1 MNSQQVLSGSEFCYW
16 FRRDDASIRENRIA
30 NMLKSR
36 RMIAILIVAAVLEL
50 SSMAVKPAVA
60 DRTAQI
66 FSVSFGNRYTDDDFR
81 SMAEKL
87 DLLIIDEL
95 NYPQVPGILRE
106 TNPHIKVFGY
116 CNTFDIRDM
125 SDYEGRNLKP
135 GGKTD
140 RMMREW
146 HEADDRDWF
155 YRDEQGRRVKV
166 YLNKA
171 DNRYGLDIG
180 NPEVRAF
187 LAAKAKDIAARGYDG
202 VFLDNVGVRYP
213 YGYGVGKWV
222 SAVPDGLTERKWWD
236 DSILMLRAIKQA
248 VGDKIVFFNQVRGYN
263 PDVSF
268 EFIAETDGAM
278 DESWLSDGNF
288 KAQQWREDVILIK
301 RINQISKYTLPIA
314 QGTSEQAAMTLF
326 ASYLLAKG
334 GDHAYFS
341 YGPYNF
347 TQWKWFSFYDVDLGQ
362 PVEDF
367 CTSDGNVYQRRYERG
382 IVLVNISN
390 EPQTFALP
398 VQYQTGTGEKVT
410 SIKLSERSGRLLYQ
424 SDEQEKE
431 RGQ

>member
-1 MNSQQVLSGSEFCYW
+1 
-16 FRRDDASIRENRIA
+16 
-30 NMLKSR
+30 
-36 RMIAILIVAAVLEL
+36 MIATLTMTVLAALAL
-50 SSMAVKPAVA
+50 GSMVVESAEAG
-60 DRTAQI
+60 RTAQF
-66 FSVSFGNRYTDDDFR
+66 FSVSFGSRYTDEDFR
-81 SMAEKL
+81 RMAEKL
-87 DLLIIDEL
+87 DLLILDEL

-106 TNPHIKVFGY
+106 TNPDIKVFGY

-125 SDYEGRNLKP
+125 SSYEGRNLTP

-140 RMMREW
+140 RMLREW
-146 HEADDRDWF
+146 HEADDKDWF

-166 YLNKA
+166 YLNKT

-180 NPEVRAF
+180 KPEVRVS

-213 YGYGVGKWV
+213 YGYGIGNWV
-222 SAVPDGLTERKWWD
+222 SAVPNELTERKWWD

-248 VGDKIVFFNQVRGYN
+248 VGDKIVVFNQVRGYN

-278 DESWLSDGNF
+278 DETWLSDGNF
-288 KAQQWREDVILIK
+288 KTRQWREDVILIK
-301 RINQISKYTLPIA
+301 RINQLNQYTLPIA

-347 TQWKWFSFYDVDLGQ
+347 TQWKWFPFYDVDLGK
-362 PVEDF
+362 PVEDGY
-367 CTSDGNVYQRRYERG
+367 TSDGNVYQRRYERG
-382 IVLVNISN
+382 IVLVNISDT
-390 EPQTFALP
+390 PQTFKLP
-398 VQYQTGTGEKVT
+398 AQYQTETGEKVT
-410 SIKLSERSGRLLYQ
+410 SVRLSERSGRLLQ
-424 SDEQEKE
+424 K
-431 RGQ
+431 

>member
-1 MNSQQVLSGSEFCYW
+1 
-16 FRRDDASIRENRIA
+16 
-30 NMLKSR
+30 
-36 RMIAILIVAAVLEL
+36 MIAILIIAVVLGL
-50 SSMAVKPAVA
+50 NLMTVGPAVGE
-60 DRTAQI
+60 RTAQI
-66 FSVSFGNRYTDDDFR
+66 FSVSFGSRYTDADFR

-125 SDYEGRNLKP
+125 SDYKGRNLKP

-146 HEADDRDWF
+146 HEADDGDWF

-166 YLNKA
+166 YLNKT
-171 DNRYGLDIG
+171 DRRYGLDIG
-180 NPEVRAF
+180 KPEVREF
-187 LAAKAKDIAARGYDG
+187 LAAKARDIAARGYDG

-213 YGYGVGKWV
+213 YGYGVRKWV
-222 SAVPDGLTERKWWD
+222 SAVPNGLTERKWWD

-278 DESWLSDGNF
+278 DETWLSDGNF
-288 KAQQWREDVILIK
+288 KAQQWREDVTLIN
-301 RINQISKYTLPIA
+301 RINQLDKYTLPIA

-326 ASYLLAKG
+326 ASYLLAKD

-347 TQWKWFSFYDVDLGQ
+347 TQWKWFTFYDVDLGQ
-362 PVEDF
+362 PVEDL

-390 EPQTFALP
+390 EPQAFTLP
-398 VQYQTGTGEKVT
+398 VQYQTETGQKVT
-410 SIKLSERSGRLLYQ
+410 SITLSERSGKLLY
-424 SDEQEKE
+424 
-431 RGQ
+431 RL